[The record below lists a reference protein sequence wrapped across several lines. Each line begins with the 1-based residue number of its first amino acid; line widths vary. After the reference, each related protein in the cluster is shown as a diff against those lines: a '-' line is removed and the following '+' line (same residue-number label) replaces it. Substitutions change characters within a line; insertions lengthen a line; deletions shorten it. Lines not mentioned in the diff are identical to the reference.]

1 MANKQIDITLQ
12 GGPADG
18 RTASFTDHPPKILRI
33 QAPDRKVELDPA
45 TGAVIGPNGESPLD
59 WEPPNI
65 VDHDYELIEGN
76 PGVPHFIY
84 RGASDRRR
92 AGLRVEDVPNVLTR
106 DAACLE
112 DPDPRIQ
119 RLASA
124 RWRLGTGRTHED
136 WLHLWEVD
144 REAIFRDVKESLH
157 RSHLAGT
164 DWALDREEGQR

>member
-1 MANKQIDITLQ
+1 MANRQINITLQ
-12 GGPADG
+12 GGPADD
-18 RTASFTDHPPKILRI
+18 RTVSFSDHPPKILRVS
-33 QAPDRKVELDPA
+33 APDRKIELDPE
-45 TGAVIGPNGESPLD
+45 TGAVIGPVEESPLR
-59 WEPPNI
+59 WEPPTV

-76 PGVPHFIY
+76 PGAPHFIY

-92 AGLRVEDVPNVLTR
+92 AGLRIEDVPDVLTR
-106 DAACLE
+106 DAVHLE

-136 WLHLWEVD
+136 WLRLWEED
-144 REAIFRDVKESLH
+144 RESIVRDVQDSLH

-164 DWALDREEGQR
+164 DWALDRIEGD